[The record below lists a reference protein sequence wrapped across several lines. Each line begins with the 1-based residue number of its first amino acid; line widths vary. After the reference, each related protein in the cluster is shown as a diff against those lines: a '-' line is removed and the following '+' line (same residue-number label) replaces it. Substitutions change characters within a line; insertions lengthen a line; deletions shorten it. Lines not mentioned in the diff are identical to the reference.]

1 MLSIEVHP
9 FTVDASRAASQATIV
24 GYTVA
29 SGVRDIAAD
38 VSDVKWSDGTTPP
51 WQSVQLSV
59 RGPSFVRP
67 VNIGDHIV
75 VRLAENTPAVA
86 WAIVVDVRTNVNIRP
101 DGALSKN
108 TWAVSAVGW
117 FDYLARVDL
126 VVFNSL
132 REVSNVPEQGRAVR
146 EVDGTVFGNFE
157 DPYVLIKGPL
167 YDEIAAIGNDPAFAG
182 LAAPIAEK
190 PLPKDGAAGIFE
202 AIQNV
207 KTLNNVGKA
216 LDIFLRTVLRIYLP
230 KSLNGTATPTIVQ
243 GVQVSQ
249 SDTAFGSLRESIRVI
264 YDPPSAAAFSG
275 PGKSDRAGQQGR
287 TAEPVVG
294 TRPMFQ
300 NVANGSSKIGGI
312 IQGTWGADQLLVE
325 MFPSLEDPGAGA
337 DMNAAAKAFVNRVVG
352 EAASRSGISA
362 SFIPQPVTAPAAQAT
377 SGLLP
382 GVAQA
387 LGRNPVL
394 IYRIRPW
401 RTRPLLDWVQS
412 LVDYDPQFAGL
423 AKSIAEAIG
432 EVPTVQQ
439 VTWDISRAV
448 HLETS
453 DIYGLDIS
461 ASDEDIATLF
471 TAQWAGGDTPEMIN
485 PFSGLPI
492 FNVATL
498 TFGGRLYTVSWP
510 FAFGNDGMSPATK
523 TSVTQQVQ
531 IVAAQAAMFGLQ
543 NQRFYSGTVS
553 ARYSPAVRHGEPV
566 SFAFP
571 GQTLIGYCDRVQH
584 SVSISEQGVA
594 TKRTSVSFSRG
605 CWSEINRTFPL
616 PRDIPLSDVTSI
628 ERTA

>member
-1 MLSIEVHP
+1 MISIEVHP
-9 FTVDASRAASQATIV
+9 FTVDASRATAQASIA
-24 GYTVA
+24 GLTVA
-29 SGVRDIAAD
+29 SDVRDIAAD

-108 TWAVSAVGW
+108 TWTVSAVGW
-117 FDYLARVDL
+117 FDYLARVDM
-126 VVFNSL
+126 VVLNSL
-132 REVSNVPEQGRAVR
+132 RERD
-146 EVDGTVFGNFE
+146 VDGTVFGSA
-157 DPYVLIKGPL
+157 DSPYGSIKSEL
-167 YDEIAAIGNDPAFAG
+167 YSAIEAIGNDPALRA
-182 LAAPIAEK
+182 LTAPTTER
-190 PLPKDGAAGIFE
+190 PLPQDGVAGVFE
-202 AIQNV
+202 AIQSV
-207 KTLNNVGKA
+207 ATLNNVGKA
-216 LDIFLRTVLRIYLP
+216 LDIFLRTVCRIYLP
-230 KSLNGTATPTIVQ
+230 RTLNGAATPTVVQ
-243 GVQVSQ
+243 GVQVSETRTNLGQ
-249 SDTAFGSLRESIRVI
+249 LRESIRVI

-492 FNVATL
+492 FDVATL

-510 FAFGNDGMSPATK
+510 FAFGNDGLSPATK

-571 GQTLIGYCDRVQH
+571 GQTLIGYCERVQH